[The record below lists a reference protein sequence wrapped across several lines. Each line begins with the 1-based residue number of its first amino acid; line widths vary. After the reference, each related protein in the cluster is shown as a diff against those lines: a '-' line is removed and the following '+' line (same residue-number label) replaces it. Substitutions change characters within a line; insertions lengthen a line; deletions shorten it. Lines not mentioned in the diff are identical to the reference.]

1 MKNSIFFESWK
12 KSIVDYVKRTHI
24 ENKKVLK
31 MPDNE
36 VVTRYITYIRECVYY
51 PVTVI
56 ESKEV
61 KSEIKN
67 YPELVSGYNEIKD
80 RLQKGEGVQPYL
92 STKAYELRPDDLYN
106 DWQILHLHLGVV
118 QGNKKKSKRSNL
130 TLRMYVE
137 NLKAYFICLE
147 PHKSYANSE
156 LLKIMYENW
165 PEIIERHELKG
176 ITLDKEL
183 SEDDIIKY
191 RNKGIMSL
199 PSFVDNEGKS
209 HVIAMDIYTVSKI
222 SERDSELLDK
232 TIPEFINNIVD
243 SVKKKIIEKDIIKS
257 GVFHYEKG
265 YFVFGIEDK
274 NRKIDKFI
282 FMFKDTEFWESL
294 FNIEKKGNF
303 KIFYSK
309 SVKKSEDE
317 IWKSWR
323 KNLE

>member
-36 VVTRYITYIRECVYY
+36 VVTKYITYIRECVFY

-92 STKAYELRPDDLYN
+92 SKKAYELRPDNLYN
-106 DWQILHLHLGVV
+106 DWQIIHLHLGVV

-137 NLKAYFICLE
+137 NYKAYFICIE

-176 ITLDKEL
+176 VTLNKEL

-209 HVIAMDIYTVSKI
+209 HVIAMGMYTVSKI
-222 SERDSELLDK
+222 SERDAELLDK
-232 TIPEFINNIVD
+232 IIPNAIDDAIDF
-243 SVKKKIIEKDIIKS
+243 VKEEVIKKDIIKS
-257 GVFHYEKG
+257 GVFHYEEG
-265 YFVFGIEDK
+265 IFVFG
-274 NRKIDKFI
+274 N
-282 FMFKDTEFWESL
+282 
-294 FNIEKKGNF
+294 
-303 KIFYSK
+303 
-309 SVKKSEDE
+309 
-317 IWKSWR
+317 
-323 KNLE
+323 

>member
-36 VVTRYITYIRECVYY
+36 VVTKYITYIRECVFY

-92 STKAYELRPDDLYN
+92 SKKAYELRPDNLYN
-106 DWQILHLHLGVV
+106 DWQIIHLHLGVV

-137 NLKAYFICLE
+137 NYKAYFICIE

-165 PEIIERHELKG
+165 PEIIEGHELKG
-176 ITLDKEL
+176 VTLDKEL

-209 HVIAMDIYTVSKI
+209 HVIAMGMYTVSKI

-232 TIPEFINNIVD
+232 IIPNAIDDAIDF
-243 SVKKKIIEKDIIKS
+243 VKEEVIKKDIIKS
-257 GVFHYEKG
+257 GVFHYEEG
-265 YFVFGIEDK
+265 IFVFGIEGK
-274 NRKIDKFI
+274 NGQIDKFI
-282 FMFKDTEFWESL
+282 FMFKGTEFWESL
-294 FNIEKKGNF
+294 FNIEKKGQCN
-303 KIFYSK
+303 I
-309 SVKKSEDE
+309 
-317 IWKSWR
+317 IINP
-323 KNLE
+323 NL

>member
-36 VVTRYITYIRECVYY
+36 VVTKYITYIRECVFY

-92 STKAYELRPDDLYN
+92 SKKAYELRPDNLYN
-106 DWQILHLHLGVV
+106 DWQIIHLHLGVV

-137 NLKAYFICLE
+137 NYKAYFICIE

-165 PEIIERHELKG
+165 PETIERHELKG
-176 ITLDKEL
+176 VTLDKEL

-209 HVIAMDIYTVSKI
+209 HVIAMGMYTVSKI

-232 TIPEFINNIVD
+232 IIPNAIDDAIDF
-243 SVKKKIIEKDIIKS
+243 VKEEVIKKDIIKS
-257 GVFHYEKG
+257 GVFHYEEG
-265 YFVFGIEDK
+265 IFVFGIEGK
-274 NRKIDKFI
+274 NGQIDKFI
-282 FMFKDTEFWESL
+282 FMFKGTEFWESL
-294 FNIEKKGNF
+294 FNIEKKGQCN
-303 KIFYSK
+303 I
-309 SVKKSEDE
+309 
-317 IWKSWR
+317 IINP
-323 KNLE
+323 NL